1 MSQFI
6 KSSLLA
12 TAAVLSMA
20 ASGAHAESFNFYQSK
35 TLSNLVDTNSSVINV
50 TSGNIGL
57 ALSAVSSSSS
67 AKVTRRW
74 DGVGVNSGLGDP
86 GDLNSSLLGS
96 NTLLLTFNQLVSL
109 NSLGFSSWD
118 NGIFGIGADKVSIT
132 TGGKTYNLSSND
144 GKSPITTFSLASLGL
159 QGQSFLITAQGATS
173 SFRLANVNATLA
185 VPEAG
190 TSAMLGLGLAGI
202 ALVARRRKSRK
213 A

>member
-1 MSQFI
+1 MSKSI

-12 TAAVLSMA
+12 TAAVLSLA

-57 ALSAVSSSSS
+57 ALTAVSSSSG

-74 DGVGVNSGLGDP
+74 DGIGVNSGLGDL
-86 GDLNSSLLGS
+86 GDLNSTLLGS
-96 NTLLLTFNQLVSL
+96 NTLLLTFNQVVSL
-109 NSLGFSSWD
+109 NSVGFSSWD
-118 NGIFGIGADKVSIT
+118 NGIFGLGADKVSIT
-132 TGGKTYNLSSND
+132 TGGKTYNLSAND
-144 GKSPITTFSLASLGL
+144 GKSPITTFSLGSLAL
-159 QGQSFLITAQGATS
+159 QGTSFLITAQGATS
-173 SFRLANVNATLA
+173 SFRLANLNATLA

-202 ALVARRRKSRK
+202 ALVARRKSRQ

>member
-6 KSSLLA
+6 KSTLLA
-12 TAAVLSMA
+12 TATVLSLA

-50 TSGNIGL
+50 TSGSIGL
-57 ALSAVSSSSS
+57 ALSAVSTNSG
-67 AKVTRRW
+67 AKVARRW

-96 NTLLLTFNQLVSL
+96 DTLLLTFNKAVSL
-109 NSLGFSSWD
+109 NSIGFSSWD
-118 NGIFGIGADKVSIT
+118 NGLFGVGADKVSIT
-132 TGGKTYNLSSND
+132 TGGQTYSLSLNN
-144 GKSPITTFSLASLGL
+144 GKSPITTFDLNGLALS
-159 QGQSFLITAQGATS
+159 GQSFLIKAQGLTS
-173 SFRLANVNATLA
+173 SFRLASLNVTA

-202 ALVARRRKSRK
+202 ALAARRKSRK

>member
-1 MSQFI
+1 MSGFI

-12 TAAVLSMA
+12 TAAVLSLV
-20 ASGAHAESFNFYQSK
+20 ASSAHAESFNFYQSK

-57 ALSAVSSSSS
+57 ALSAVSTSSS

-74 DGVGVNSGLGDP
+74 DGVGVNSGLGDL
-86 GDLNSSLLGS
+86 GDLNSTLLSS
-96 NTLLLTFNQLVSL
+96 NTLQLTFNQVVSL

-132 TGGKTYNLSSND
+132 PGGKTYNLSSND
-144 GKSPITTFSLASLGL
+144 GKSPITTFSLGSLGL
-159 QGQSFLITAQGATS
+159 QGKTFLITAQGVTS

-202 ALVARRRKSRK
+202 ALVAYRKSRK